1 MADNSSI
8 SLRIFGRKATMSGH
22 QPSNQSHQSNQADDE
37 HLDSI
42 VQDALDPN
50 PENLDDQDID
60 AVRMAR
66 DPVCGNLV
74 DKATA
79 TNTLPAPVND
89 PGEGTIYFDTPE
101 CKALY
106 EADPAKYGSNF

>member
-1 MADNSSI
+1 
-8 SLRIFGRKATMSGH
+8 MSGNRS
-22 QPSNQSHQSNQADDE
+22 SNQSNQFNQADDE
-37 HLDSI
+37 HLDSL

-50 PENLDDQDID
+50 PENLDEQDID
-60 AVRMAR
+60 SIRMAR

-106 EADPAKYGSNF
+106 EADPARYGSKF

>member
-1 MADNSSI
+1 
-8 SLRIFGRKATMSGH
+8 MSGNRSSNPSN
-22 QPSNQSHQSNQADDE
+22 PSNQTGDE
-37 HLDSI
+37 HLDAI

-50 PENLDDQDID
+50 PDDLDNDEID
-60 AVRMAR
+60 AAKMAR

-79 TNTLPAPVND
+79 TDTLPAPVND
-89 PGEGTIYFDTPE
+89 PGEGTIYFDSPE

-106 EADPAKYGSNF
+106 EADPSRYGSKF

>member
-1 MADNSSI
+1 MSSDRE
-8 SLRIFGRKATMSGH
+8 SDKSQQSQ
-22 QPSNQSHQSNQADDE
+22 QPEGE
-37 HLDSI
+37 HLDAL
-42 VQDALDPN
+42 VQDALNPN
-50 PENLDDQDID
+50 PDNLDDQDID
-60 AVRMAR
+60 AIKLAR

-89 PGEGTIYFDTPE
+89 LGEGTIYFDSPE

-106 EADPAKYGSNF
+106 EADPAKYGSDF

>member
-1 MADNSSI
+1 MADNSNF
-8 SLRIFGRKATMSGH
+8 LRIVGRIATMSGQ
-22 QPSNQSHQSNQADDE
+22 QPSNQSHQFNQADDE
-37 HLDSI
+37 HLDSL

-50 PENLDDQDID
+50 PEGLDEQDLD
-60 AVRMAR
+60 TVRMAR

-106 EADPAKYGSNF
+106 EADPTRYGSKF

>member
-1 MADNSSI
+1 
-8 SLRIFGRKATMSGH
+8 MSQNDRTN
-22 QPSNQSHQSNQADDE
+22 QPDDQ
-37 HLDSI
+37 HLDAI
-42 VQDALDPN
+42 VQDALNPN
-50 PENLDDQDID
+50 PANLDDEDID
-60 AVRMAR
+60 RSKMAR

-89 PGEGTIYFDTPE
+89 PGEGTIYFDSPE

-106 EADPAKYGSNF
+106 E